1 MKETKKNGAAQSK
14 AGKRDY
20 SAFKNMYRKIP
31 QDLRDVIV
39 YYIGDRPLVIHE
51 GVNEVTGEVVTAEF
65 IRQWHMDR
73 DREVYNNNKH
83 LKPPADEHK
92 KKQIREWEEAHP
104 GEKCP
109 DSYNLSLDASFA
121 DDEGSEDKGKQG
133 KNKGEHTMNDKTRE
147 QIEAM
152 KNQTIGV
159 EIEMNNITREKA
171 ARKVAEYFGTR
182 AWNAAGEYGYYSWA
196 CKDQQGRVWK
206 FQRDVSIYGP
216 DAEKCE
222 LVTPILTYND
232 IEPLQEIIRLLRKAG
247 AKSGPSRGCGVH
259 IHIGKGDH
267 TAKTIRNLVN
277 IMAAHEQQI
286 GRAIR
291 IDAGRTGQ
299 YCRVVDHRFL
309 DRLNREKPTT
319 MRKLEDIWY
328 EGNGSSWENR
338 NAHYNSSRYHM
349 LNLHATFTKGT
360 IEFRL
365 FQFADPADGKRNGL
379 HAGEMK
385 AYIQLCLAMSQ
396 LAKMVR
402 TASPKPQQTDNEKYA
417 MRCWMLRLGFIG
429 DEFATAR
436 EILLRNMEGNASWR
450 NK

>member
-1 MKETKKNGAAQSK
+1 
-14 AGKRDY
+14 
-20 SAFKNMYRKIP
+20 
-31 QDLRDVIV
+31 
-39 YYIGDRPLVIHE
+39 
-51 GVNEVTGEVVTAEF
+51 
-65 IRQWHMDR
+65 
-73 DREVYNNNKH
+73 
-83 LKPPADEHK
+83 
-92 KKQIREWEEAHP
+92 
-104 GEKCP
+104 
-109 DSYNLSLDASFA
+109 
-121 DDEGSEDKGKQG
+121 
-133 KNKGEHTMNDKTRE
+133 MNDKTRE

-171 ARKVAEYFGTR
+171 AKKVAEFFGTT
-182 AWNAAGEYGYYSWA
+182 AWYAANQYGYFSWA

-206 FQRDVSIYGP
+206 FQRDTSINGP

-222 LVTPILTYND
+222 LVTPILTYED
-232 IEPLQEIIRLLRKAG
+232 IETLQAIIRLLRKAG
-247 AKSGPSRGCGVH
+247 AKSSPSRGCGVH
-259 IHIGKGDH
+259 IHIGKDDH
-267 TAKTIRNLVN
+267 TAKTLRNLVN
-277 IMAAHEQQI
+277 IMAAHERQI

-291 IDAGRTGQ
+291 LSQSREYS
-299 YCRVVDHRFL
+299 YCKTVDPRFL
-309 DRLNREKPTT
+309 EEVNRKKPTT
-319 MRKLEDIWY
+319 MAKLADIWY
-328 EGNGSSWENR
+328 QSQGEDWRR
-338 NAHYNSSRYHM
+338 NEHYNSSRYHM

-402 TASPKPQQTDNEKYA
+402 TASPKPQQTDNDKYA

-429 DEFATAR
+429 EEFATAR
-436 EILLRNMEGNASWR
+436 EILLRNMEGNAAWR